1 MNEGQVK
8 TAVLTHVREAT
19 GRRRKPIVTAE
30 FTLGSSGVR
39 ADLAVFAE
47 TSIGFEIKTAKDTL
61 RRLPAQ
67 MAAYAR
73 YFDHAVAIV
82 APCHVPNVAPD
93 ALHGG
98 SLWTYDEDG
107 VLQPLVD
114 GQVNVVAD
122 EALIDLMTQAERR
135 RGDFRAAIAAR
146 YDATSR
152 QFWAAVSRRSIRSAD
167 LPLLSRFAEG
177 RMQARKL
184 VEERMAYWVQW
195 AEAQNSSLA
204 TIAA

>member
-8 TAVLTHVREAT
+8 AAVLTRVREAA
-19 GRRRKPIVTAE
+19 GRRQKPIVTAE

-47 TSIGFEIKTAKDTL
+47 TSIGFEIKTARDTL
-61 RRLPAQ
+61 RRLPVQ

-73 YFDHAVAIV
+73 YFNYAVAII
-82 APCHVPNVAPD
+82 APCHVPNILPD

-107 VLQPLVD
+107 VLQPLVE
-114 GQVNVVAD
+114 GQVNAVAD

-135 RGDFRAAIAAR
+135 RGDFVGAITGR
-146 YDATSR
+146 YSTTSS
-152 QFWAAVSRRSIRSAD
+152 QFWATVSRRSIRSAD
-167 LPLLSRFAEG
+167 LPLLSRFAEA
-177 RMQARKL
+177 RTQARQL
-184 VEERMAYWVQW
+184 ADEREACWSRWMA
-195 AEAQNSSLA
+195 AQTGMALA
-204 TIAA
+204 SA

>member
-8 TAVLTHVREAT
+8 AAVLTRVREAA
-19 GRRRKPIVTAE
+19 GRRQKPIVTAE

-61 RRLPAQ
+61 RRLPVQ

-82 APCHVPNVAPD
+82 APSHVSNVAPD

-98 SLWTYDEDG
+98 SLWTYDEG
-107 VLQPLVD
+107 GTLRPLIE
-114 GQVNVVAD
+114 GEVNAVAD
-122 EALIDLMTQAERR
+122 EALVDLMTQAERR
-135 RGDFRAAIAAR
+135 RGDFLAAITSR
-146 YDATSR
+146 YGATSR
-152 QFWAAVSRRSIRSAD
+152 QFWAAVSRRSVRSAD
-167 LPLLSRFAEG
+167 LPLLSRFTEA
-177 RMQARKL
+177 RMQARQL
-184 VEERMAYWVQW
+184 ADEREAYWCCW
-195 AEAQNSSLA
+195 MAAQDGLA
-204 TIAA
+204 LPSA

>member
-1 MNEGQVK
+1 MDEGQVK
-8 TAVLTHVREAT
+8 AAVLTRVREAT

-61 RRLPAQ
+61 RRLPGQ

-82 APCHVPNVAPD
+82 APCHVPNIVPH

-107 VLQPLVD
+107 ILQPLVE
-114 GQVNVVAD
+114 GQVNAVAA

-135 RGDFRAAIAAR
+135 RGDFREAVAAR
-146 YDATSR
+146 YESTSR
-152 QFWAAVSRRSIRSAD
+152 QFWAAVSRRSIGSAD
-167 LPLLSRFAEG
+167 LPLLSRFTEA
-177 RMQARKL
+177 RTQARRL
-184 VEERMAYWVQW
+184 ASEREAQW
-195 AEAQNSSLA
+195 ARWLSAQGGLA
-204 TIAA
+204 SA

>member
-1 MNEGQVK
+1 MNEAQVK
-8 TAVLTHVREAT
+8 AAVLTRVREAA

-47 TSIGFEIKTAKDTL
+47 TSIGFEIKTARDTL

-82 APCHVPNVAPD
+82 APSHVPNILPE

-98 SLWTYDEDG
+98 SLWTYDEG
-107 VLQPLVD
+107 GTLRPLVE
-114 GQVNVVAD
+114 GQVNAVAD

-135 RGDFRAAIAAR
+135 KGDFLAAITGR

-152 QFWAAVSRRSIRSAD
+152 QFWTAVSRRSIRSAD
-167 LPLLSRFAEG
+167 LPLLSRFTEA
-177 RMQARKL
+177 RTQARRL
-184 VEERMAYWVQW
+184 VSER
-195 AEAQNSSLA
+195 EAQWERWLSAQSGLA
-204 TIAA
+204 LASA

>member
-8 TAVLTHVREAT
+8 AAVLTRVREAA

-47 TSIGFEIKTAKDTL
+47 TSIGFEIKTARDTL

-82 APCHVPNVAPD
+82 APCHVPNILPD

-98 SLWTYDEDG
+98 SLWTYDDDG
-107 VLQPLVD
+107 ALQTLVQ
-114 GQVNVVAD
+114 GQVNAVTD

-135 RGDFRAAIAAR
+135 KGDFLAAITGR
-146 YDATSR
+146 YGATSR
-152 QFWAAVSRRSIRSAD
+152 QFWAAVSRRSIRSTD
-167 LPLLSRFAEG
+167 LPLLSRFTES
-177 RMQARKL
+177 RTQARRL
-184 VEERMAYWVQW
+184 ASER
-195 AEAQNSSLA
+195 EAQWERWLSAQSGLA
-204 TIAA
+204 LASA

>member
-8 TAVLTHVREAT
+8 AAVLTRVREAA

-47 TSIGFEIKTAKDTL
+47 TSIGFEIKTARDTL

-82 APCHVPNVAPD
+82 APCHVPNIAPD

-98 SLWTYDEDG
+98 SLWTYDECG
-107 VLQPLVD
+107 TLQTLVE
-114 GQVNVVAD
+114 GKVNIVAT

-135 RGDFRAAIAAR
+135 RGDFGTAVAAR

-167 LPLLSRFAEG
+167 LPLLSRFTEA
-177 RMQARKL
+177 RTQARQL
-184 VEERMAYWVQW
+184 ADEREAYWSRW
-195 AEAQNSSLA
+195 MAAQNGLSLA
-204 TIAA
+204 SA

>member
-8 TAVLTHVREAT
+8 AAVLTRVREAN
-19 GRRRKPIVTAE
+19 GRRRRPIVTAE

-82 APCHVPNVAPD
+82 APCHVPNIVPD

-98 SLWTYDEDG
+98 SLWTYDKDG
-107 VLQPLVD
+107 VLQPLLD
-114 GQVNVVAD
+114 GQVNTIAD

-135 RGDFRAAIAAR
+135 KGAFQQAITGR
-146 YDATSR
+146 YGATSR
-152 QFWAAVSRRSIRSAD
+152 QFWATVSRRSIRSAD
-167 LPLLSRFAEG
+167 LPLLSRFAEA
-177 RMQARKL
+177 RMQAQRL
-184 VEERMAYWVQW
+184 VSEREAHW
-195 AEAQNSSLA
+195 ARWLSAQSGLA
-204 TIAA
+204 LASA